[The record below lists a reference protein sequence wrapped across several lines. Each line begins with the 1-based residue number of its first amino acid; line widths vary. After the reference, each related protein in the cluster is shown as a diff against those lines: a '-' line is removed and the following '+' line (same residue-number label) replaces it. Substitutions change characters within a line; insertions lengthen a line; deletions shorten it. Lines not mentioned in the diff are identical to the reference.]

1 MTLKT
6 RIIPC
11 LDVMDARVA
20 RSTLWCEDAQNQK
33 GDQGSG
39 FRLGKIV

>member
-11 LDVMDARVA
+11 LDVMDACAA
-20 RSTLWCEDAQNQK
+20 RSTIKCEDAQNQK
-33 GDQGSG
+33 GGHKTGSG
-39 FRLGKIV
+39 LGQAA